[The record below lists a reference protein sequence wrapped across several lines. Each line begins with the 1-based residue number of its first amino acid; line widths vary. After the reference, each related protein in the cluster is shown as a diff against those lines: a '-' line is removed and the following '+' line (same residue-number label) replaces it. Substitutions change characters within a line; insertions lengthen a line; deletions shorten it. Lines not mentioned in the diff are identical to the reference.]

1 MGAGSAQLRFDD
13 EVAIV
18 TGAGRGIGASY
29 ARLLAE
35 RGAKV
40 LVNDLGVGRHGERTA
55 ERPAND
61 VVAAITTA
69 GGTAVADDHSVIDQA
84 DAIVERAVDAFGR
97 VDIVINNAGNL
108 GRNAFGSVP
117 LEQLDLVLGTHVRGS
132 FGVTQAAWPHLVASG
147 RGRVVNTSS
156 QASFGAPGSIAYSI
170 AKCALI
176 GFTNTLGLEGAPT
189 GIRTN
194 AIMPAAW
201 TRLTSDTPQADISS
215 FIEEFFDADFVG
227 AFVVW
232 LVHRDTTVNGETFC
246 VGAGRA
252 GKVFLAEV
260 PGVNAGAKVPEG
272 WTGREE
278 ELLTVRDYSTPV
290 SMVDELAFQAASLG
304 GAAAEAW
311 DLASGV

>member
-1 MGAGSAQLRFDD
+1 MGAGTQQLRFDD

-18 TGAGRGIGASY
+18 TGAGRGIGARY
-29 ARLLAE
+29 AHMLAE

-40 LVNDLGVGRHGERTA
+40 LVNDLGAGRHGERTD
-55 ERPAND
+55 ERPAD
-61 VVAAITTA
+61 GVAASITAA
-69 GGTAVADDHSVIDQA
+69 GGVALADDHSVIDQA
-84 DAIVERAVDAFGR
+84 DDIVEAAVSAFGR

-108 GRNAFGSVP
+108 GRNPFGAVP
-117 LEQLDLVLGTHVRGS
+117 LDQLDLVLGTHVRGS
-132 FGVTQAAWPHLVASG
+132 FGVTQAAWPHLVACG
-147 RGRVVNTSS
+147 HGRVVNTSS

-170 AKCALI
+170 AKAALI
-176 GFTNTLGLEGAPT
+176 GFTNTLGLEGASS

-215 FIEEFFDADFVG
+215 FIEDFFDADFVA

-260 PGVNAGAKVPEG
+260 PGVITGSLVPEG
-272 WTGREE
+272 WSGHEE
-278 ELLTVRDYSTPV
+278 ELLTVRDYATPT
-290 SMVDELAFQAASLG
+290 SMIDELAFQAASLG
-304 GAAAEAW
+304 GAQAEAW
-311 DLASGV
+311 DVAMGD

>member
-1 MGAGSAQLRFDD
+1 MTDQLRFDD

-40 LVNDLGVGRHGERTA
+40 VVNDIGAGRHGERTD
-55 ERPAND
+55 ERPAAE
-61 VVAAITTA
+61 VAKAITEA
-69 GGTAVADDHSVIDQA
+69 GGVAVADDHSVIDEA
-84 DAIVERAVDAFGR
+84 DAIVERAVSAFGR
-97 VDIVINNAGNL
+97 IDIVINNAGNL
-108 GRNAFGSVP
+108 GRNPFGSVP
-117 LEQLDLVLGTHVRGS
+117 LDQLDLVLGTHVRGS

-147 RGRVVNTSS
+147 KGRVVVTSS

-170 AKCALI
+170 AKAALI
-176 GFTNTLGLEGAPT
+176 GFTNTLGLEGAPA

-194 AIMPAAW
+194 AVMPAAW

-215 FIEEFFDADFVG
+215 FIEDFFDADFVG

-232 LVHRDTTVNGETFC
+232 LVHRDTTLNGETFC

-252 GKVFLAEV
+252 GRVFLAEV
-260 PGVNAGAKVPEG
+260 PGVNTGAKVPEG
-272 WTGREE
+272 WVGHAE
-278 ELLTVRDYSTPV
+278 ELLTVRDYATPA

-304 GAAAEAW
+304 GPQAEAW
-311 DLASGV
+311 ELATRA